1 MTVLIQREP
10 VLNRHK
16 TITASRLRVHA
27 DSVEAAASELARLAE
42 GWPDSRDIFV
52 SFVDPAKADTLLYW
66 QPPLNVMLEIRA
78 DLLDNAATAALISDV
93 VGRQI
98 PLCLDD
104 YDPGIPL
111 PLKPSFRFLLS
122 DAHLQPDVSQAP
134 ASPLAKGLDNSEAF
148 NEAIAHGY
156 AGAVGWFFL
165 STPREPSAK
174 LDANHA
180 RIIDLLNLVRN
191 NAEVSDIELALK
203 KDVTLAFKLLRYI
216 NSAGFGIATEVNSF
230 RHAVTIMGYDKL
242 NRWLS
247 LLLVNA
253 SRDHSAPALM
263 QTAVI
268 RGRFMEQ
275 VGAHF
280 LPKNQLDNIFIAGA
294 FSILDILLGT
304 NMDVIFEK
312 LQLPSGITEALLQ
325 QRGEIAPL
333 LELAKTVETGS
344 VEDLRVQLASLGLTA
359 AQCNSALI
367 EALSFADKLQF
378 S

>member
-27 DSVEAAASELARLAE
+27 TAVEEAATELARLAE
-42 GWPDSRDIFV
+42 AWPDSRDVFV
-52 SFVDPAKADTLLYW
+52 SFADPAMADTLLYW
-66 QPPLNVMLEIRA
+66 QPPLNVMLELKAGRLA
-78 DLLDNAATAALISDV
+78 DAATAALISDV
-93 VGRQI
+93 VNRQI
-98 PLCLDD
+98 PLCMDD
-104 YDPGIPL
+104 YEPGMPL

-122 DAHLQPDVSQAP
+122 DASAQPDMREAP
-134 ASPLAKGLDNSEAF
+134 ASPLAKGLADSDAF
-148 NEAIAHGY
+148 TEAIQNGY

-165 STPREPSAK
+165 KASREPSAK
-174 LDANHA
+174 LSPNHA

-191 NAEVSDIELALK
+191 NAEVTDIEVALK

-216 NSAGFGIATEVNSF
+216 NSAGFGMTNEVNSF

-253 SRDHSAPALM
+253 SQDHSAPALM
-263 QTAVI
+263 QTAVL

-275 VGAHF
+275 MGAHY
-280 LPKNQLDNIFIAGA
+280 LPKSQLDNIFIAGA

-304 NMDVIFEK
+304 RMDVIFEK
-312 LQLPSGITEALLQ
+312 LQLPGTITEALLNSE
-325 QRGEIAPL
+325 GEIAPL
-333 LELAKTVETGS
+333 LELAKTVETGTA
-344 VEDLRVQLASLGLTA
+344 EELQKQLAALGLTA
-359 AQCNSALI
+359 EQCNTAQI
-367 EALSFADKLQF
+367 EALVFADKLQF

>member
-27 DSVEAAASELARLAE
+27 ASVEAAAAELARLAE
-42 GWPDSRDIFV
+42 AWPDSRDIFV
-52 SFVDPAKADTLLYW
+52 SFVDPAMADTLLYW
-66 QPPLNVMLEIRA
+66 QPPMNVMLEVKA
-78 DLLDNAATAALISDV
+78 SNLNDAATAALIADV

-104 YDPGIPL
+104 YQPGLPL
-111 PLKPSFRFLLS
+111 PLKPSFRFLLADANAQS
-122 DAHLQPDVSQAP
+122 DMSEAP
-134 ASPLAKGLDNSEAF
+134 ASALAKGLADSEAF
-148 NEAIAHGY
+148 TEAIAHGY

-165 STPREPSAK
+165 QAPREPSAK
-174 LDANHA
+174 LNPNHA

-191 NAEVSDIELALK
+191 NAEVTEIEMALK

-216 NSAGFGIATEVNSF
+216 NSAGFGMANEVNSF

-253 SRDHSAPALM
+253 SQDHSAPALM

-275 VGAHF
+275 MGAHF
-280 LPKNQLDNIFIAGA
+280 LPKSQLDNIFIAGA

-304 NMDVIFEK
+304 RMEVIFEK
-312 LQLPSGITEALLQ
+312 LQLPGNITEALLDKS
-325 QRGEIAPL
+325 GDIAPL
-333 LELAKTVETGS
+333 LALARTVETGTAD
-344 VEDLRVQLASLGLTA
+344 ELQRQLAALGLTA
-359 AQCNSALI
+359 QQCNSAQI
-367 EALSFADKLQF
+367 EALVFADKLQF

>member
-1 MTVLIQREP
+1 
-10 VLNRHK
+10 
-16 TITASRLRVHA
+16 
-27 DSVEAAASELARLAE
+27 VEAAASELARLTE
-42 GWPDSRDIFV
+42 GWPDSRDVFV
-52 SFVDPAKADTLLYW
+52 SFVDPAMADTLLYW
-66 QPPLNVMLEIRA
+66 QPPLNVMLEIKAGRLN
-78 DLLDNAATAALISDV
+78 DAATVALIADV

-104 YDPGIPL
+104 YDPALPM
-111 PLKPSFRFLLS
+111 PLKPSFRFLLA
-122 DAHLQPDVSQAP
+122 DANAEPDMSQAP
-134 ASPLAKGLDNSEAF
+134 ASALAKGLPDSEAF
-148 NEAIAHGY
+148 ADAIIHGY

-165 STPREPSAK
+165 HTPREPNAK
-174 LDANHA
+174 LSPSHA

-191 NAEVSDIELALK
+191 NAEVGEIELALK

-216 NSAGFGIATEVNSF
+216 NSAGFGMASEVTSF

-253 SRDHSAPALM
+253 SQDHSAPALM

-275 VGAHF
+275 MGSYF
-280 LPKNQLDNIFIAGA
+280 LPKTHLDNIFIAGA

-304 NMDVIFEK
+304 RMEVIFEK
-312 LQLPSGITEALLQ
+312 LQLPGGITDALIDQ
-325 QRGEIAPL
+325 KGEIAPL
-333 LELAKTVETGS
+333 LELARAVETGTVAELQS
-344 VEDLRVQLASLGLTA
+344 QLAALGLTA
-359 AQCNSALI
+359 AQCNSAQI
-367 EALSFADKLQF
+367 EALVFADKLQF

>member
-1 MTVLIQREP
+1 MVLIQREP

-27 DSVEAAASELARLAE
+27 QSVEAAATELARLAE
-42 GWPDSRDIFV
+42 AWPDSRDIFV
-52 SFVDPAKADTLLYW
+52 GFADPALADTLSYW
-66 QPPLNVMLEIRA
+66 QPPLNVMLEIKA
-78 DLLDNAATAALISDV
+78 ESLDDAATTALLTDL

-104 YDPGIPL
+104 YDPSLPL
-111 PLKPSFRFLLS
+111 PLKPNFRFLLA
-122 DAHLQPDVSQAP
+122 DANAQPDMTRAP
-134 ASPLAKGLDNSEAF
+134 ASALAKGLADSEAF
-148 NEAIAHGY
+148 AEAIAKGY

-165 STPREPSAK
+165 HTPREPSAK
-174 LDANHA
+174 LNANHA

-191 NAEVSDIELALK
+191 NAEVSEIELTLK

-216 NSAGFGIATEVNSF
+216 NSAGFGMANEVNSF

-253 SRDHSAPALM
+253 SQDHSAPALM

-275 VGAHF
+275 MGAHI
-280 LPKNQLDNIFIAGA
+280 LPKSQLDNLFIAGA
-294 FSILDILLGT
+294 FSILDILLGSR
-304 NMDVIFEK
+304 MDVIFEK
-312 LQLPSGITEALLQ
+312 LQLPGNITEALLNS
-325 QRGEIAPL
+325 RGDIAPL
-333 LELAKTVETGS
+333 LELAKAAETGT
-344 VEDLRVQLASLGLTA
+344 VAELQRQLTALGLTA
-359 AQCNSALI
+359 MQCNSAQI
-367 EALSFADKLQF
+367 EALAFADKLQF